1 MPRPFVFINSAITID
16 GKLDTVERHGAAIS
30 SQSDKA
36 RVDRLR
42 AESDAI
48 MVGGHTLLGED
59 PALTVK
65 SEHLRAWRRSQAL
78 PEHPIKVGIV
88 SKIQDPQAGPGIA
101 NGGKFLTSGPARVVI
116 FTTEQTQPEQ
126 IERLKMQ
133 GAEVYTAG
141 EQRVDLEEALRRLH
155 RLGVKR
161 LMVEGGGTLNAE
173 LLRLRLVDELY
184 LYIAPLLFGGAAAPT
199 LADGPG
205 MAGDEVVKLQLKS
218 VEQTEEGGLVL
229 QYSVKG

>member
-16 GKLDTVERHGAAIS
+16 GKLDTIERLGAAIS
-30 SQSDKA
+30 SQADKE

-59 PALTVK
+59 PSLTVK
-65 SEHLRAWRRSQAL
+65 SQDLRAWRRSQAL
-78 PEHPIKVGIV
+78 PENPIKVGIV
-88 SKIQDPQAGPGIA
+88 SKIQDPQAGPSIA
-101 NGGKFLTSGPARVVI
+101 SGGKFLTAGPARVVI

-126 IERLKMQ
+126 IERLERQ
-133 GAEVYTAG
+133 GAEVYISG
-141 EQRVDLEEALRRLH
+141 EKRVDLEEVLRILH
-155 RLGVKR
+155 QIGVKR

-184 LYIAPLLFGGAAAPT
+184 LYMAPLVFGGATAPT

-205 MAGDEVVKLQLKS
+205 LTGQEIVKLQLKS
-218 VEQTEEGGLVL
+218 VEQTEEGGLIL
-229 QYSVKG
+229 QYSVKR